1 MAKFRPKV
9 ESVDAVQ
16 VRFTDKGS
24 WPKWL
29 AGKVFVG
36 DAREVA
42 EGEVLPE
49 TPQRGDL
56 IEVSDGDYL
65 VRENGTVRVYTK
77 TDFAGKFEPSRIT
90 KGKAAE

>member
-29 AGKVFVG
+29 EGHIYVDCIAGEDPK
-36 DAREVA
+36 
-42 EGEVLPE
+42 
-49 TPQRGDL
+49 PQ
-56 IEVSDGDYL
+56 IADGDFI
-65 VRENGTVRVYTK
+65 VRESGGVAIYK
-77 TDFAGKFEPSRIT
+77 PDAFAGKFEPSRIT